1 MNYITLFETGLPEV
15 LMNLIIEFAYLP
27 IKDISLL
34 NTLANNAWLI
44 TRDSPIPVSWK
55 KLKLRNAHR
64 FDWNNFLK
72 TEMNPWCIHTIIDL
86 RSVRRTIEALN
97 WSALKHQDNAAC
109 LWTRRNTKKSVLN
122 ELKTWSPKTSTYIFY
137 IQRILCCID
146 IPKCLNRPCKCNIPD
161 VIVANTQLLSF
172 FINPPRFGL

>member
-55 KLKLRNAHR
+55 KLKLRKVKRELISLA
-64 FDWNNFLK
+64 
-72 TEMNPWCIHTIIDL
+72 
-86 RSVRRTIEALN
+86 
-97 WSALKHQDNAAC
+97 
-109 LWTRRNTKKSVLN
+109 TKS
-122 ELKTWSPKTSTYIFY
+122 I
-137 IQRILCCID
+137 
-146 IPKCLNRPCKCNIPD
+146 
-161 VIVANTQLLSF
+161 
-172 FINPPRFGL
+172 